1 MFQATSPVNPAE
13 GCLTPPPET
22 ASPSSSQN
30 EAAPAVSTSSN
41 SSSSGS
47 CSSSSSSTSTEE
59 SNQESAVD
67 SSSPEVAAP
76 SKPEPVEA
84 VKCQDAS
91 NQTETP
97 PVSEDEGSRDATT
110 SEDEVQEESPLQVE
124 DMEPESEQQM
134 PQVLTPECY
143 SLEEK
148 QVEQAQEVELNAEV
162 QMPPPVDVSGL
173 ELLSNSIEQFVER
186 EKEAEKQSVVVP
198 EQPHMIGGLGLL
210 CALAE
215 QRFFEDMEVVGE
227 KESTASR
234 EDAVDGKVE
243 EDVMVR
249 MVPVELAPPPSP
261 ALSTP
266 EKIDVNRNYKSPKSE
281 KKIKKFIA
289 SKVSQYGENAGA
301 VQPTCAEVQSTEYI
315 DAMELN
321 LRMRLAELQKKYKAK
336 QKELSKLQHPRRN
349 SVVSDDSIG
358 SPSKRGPG
366 RPRKRKLSPVPSPKK
381 PKIPRESEKV
391 IEKDESVSSK
401 SKSKEILKPPTLNT
415 NKILT
420 SPKFKPSL
428 TEKFKA
434 KADQEKNSKE
444 DDVSSSS
451 GNFMTSGAFLLPP
464 VRKT

>member
-41 SSSSGS
+41 SSSSSS
-47 CSSSSSSTSTEE
+47 CSSSSSTSTEE

-76 SKPEPVEA
+76 SKAEPVEA

-110 SEDEVQEESPLQVE
+110 SEDEVLEESPLQVE
-124 DMEPESEQQM
+124 DVEPELELQM
-134 PQVLTPECY
+134 PRVLTPEHF
-143 SLEEK
+143 SPEEK

-162 QMPPPVDVSGL
+162 QMPPPPVDVSGL

-234 EDAVDGKVE
+234 EDAVDGQVE
-243 EDVMVR
+243 EEVMVR
-249 MVPVELAPPPSP
+249 RVPVELAPPPSP

-301 VQPTCAEVQSTEYI
+301 VQPTSAEVQSTEYI

-434 KADQEKNSKE
+434 KADQEKSSKE

-451 GNFMTSGAFLLPP
+451 GNFTANSTFLFPP
-464 VRKT
+464 